1 MRRHGRSGPPRLALG
16 AAAVMLAAC
25 RPAPQTGEDE
35 DSGDATT
42 DAPDD
47 LPQTGDTPP
56 VPVPTSP
63 ADGETEVPVNTE
75 LCWAPVEFDEPV
87 RYQVYVDGL
96 ALTEGILDPD
106 GLEGFEGTC
115 TPEVL
120 LEPDRDYE
128 LEVQAFVADDP
139 DRASARSEPNV
150 FHTEW
155 DGKQKELLRETF
167 EDEPDWTVEGDAEK
181 GAWTWGTPVETIHK
195 PSLLVDETS
204 QPGACHMGEGCVF
217 TGQNPDG
224 DSELEDL
231 QGTTTLVSPSFE
243 LAGARSV
250 AVSIARFVY
259 KEDIETTGPR
269 LRVTL
274 VVEGEN
280 GGTPFVLE
288 EIEDL
293 ESRTERA
300 SWDVTT
306 LSGCGFAPLEG
317 EGLAH
322 LEITAQ
328 DPGSGV
334 FEAAVDS
341 VVVTA
346 FQTDDACSDGVG
358 ALCDPNKQDACGVD
372 LQCCPMGV
380 LNTGLWQCAEPVA
393 SLDVQNPPDQPDD
406 PPNGPLGCPAPD
418 LVVPEEEI
426 EQIYIEQVQFEEGD
440 CAILEGCVGGPG
452 LRTLLRFDTPTANV
466 GSVDLAMGLPA
477 NHPDL
482 FHYDGCHK
490 HFHYDGFSNY
500 ELLDGDQT
508 LGVGHKQSFCLLDW
522 RSWAWPFLEGRDVDG
537 DDWTYNC
544 FNQGISAGWEDV
556 YAADVDCQWIDITDV
571 PPGTYT
577 LRMEVNPAADG
588 SNQRPLV
595 ESDYENNVT
604 DVQVEIP

>member
-1 MRRHGRSGPPRLALG
+1 MERNGAHAPAGIALAVALLSASACGTGASGG
-16 AAAVMLAAC
+16 
-25 RPAPQTGEDE
+25 
-35 DSGDATT
+35 DSGDGDNADT
-42 DAPDD
+42 DAPTD

-56 VPVPTSP
+56 TPVPTLP
-63 ADGETEVPVNTE
+63 ADGETEVLINTE
-75 LCWAPVEFDEPV
+75 LCWEGVEFDEPV

-106 GLEGFEGTC
+106 GLQGFEGPC

-120 LEPDRDYE
+120 LEPDREYE

-139 DRASARSEPNV
+139 DRASPRSQANV

-155 DGKQKELLRETF
+155 DGKKRELLRETF
-167 EDEPDWTVEGDAEK
+167 EDEPDWTVEGDASQ
-181 GAWTWGTPVETIHK
+181 GAWTWGTPEQAVHK
-195 PSLLVDETS
+195 PSLLVDEVS
-204 QPGACHMGEGCVF
+204 QPGQCHMGEGCVF

-224 DSELEDL
+224 ASELEDL
-231 QGTTTLVSPSFE
+231 AGDTTLVSPSFE

-259 KEDIETTGPR
+259 KENIEETGSR

-274 VVEGEN
+274 VVEDG
-280 GGTPFVLE
+280 GAGTPFVLE
-288 EIEDL
+288 EIEEL
-293 ESRTERA
+293 ETRTERA

-306 LSGCGFAPLEG
+306 LSGCGFAPLDG
-317 EGLAH
+317 DGLAH
-322 LEITAQ
+322 LELTAQ
-328 DPGSGV
+328 DPGDGV

-341 VVVTA
+341 IVVTA

-358 ALCDPNKQDACGVD
+358 ALCDPTKQDACGID
-372 LQCCPMGV
+372 LSCCPVGV
-380 LNTGLWQCAEPVA
+380 LNTGLWQCLEPVP
-393 SLDVQNPPDQPDD
+393 SLDVQDPPPGPDD

-418 LVVPEEEI
+418 LVVPAEEI
-426 EQIYIEQVQFEEGD
+426 EQIYIEQVEFEEGD

-466 GSVDLAMGLPA
+466 GGVDLAMGLPA

-482 FHYDGCHK
+482 FHYDACHK

-500 ELLDGDQT
+500 ELVDGDEV

-522 RSWAWPFLEGRDVDG
+522 RSWAWPFLQGQEADG

-556 YAADVDCQWIDITDV
+556 YAADVDCQWIDVTDV
-571 PPGTYT
+571 EPGTYT
-577 LRMEVNPAADG
+577 LRMEVNPTAEGA
-588 SNQRPLV
+588 SQRPLV
-595 ESDYENNVT
+595 ESDYDNNVT
-604 DVQVEIP
+604 DVEVEIP